1 MKQQRRA
8 LIVMAAVAVALV
20 LAGCPN
26 PTASDGGGG
35 GGSAG
40 SSRPD
45 TLGGALSFMERFPD
59 SVGNKY
65 LSSGSVSGSMATATV
80 SVVNESQ
87 AIDGPRTPADYLYDE
102 VGWKLDMFAWL
113 DRENAFPAPGASSHL
128 GSASASRFADGTTLG
143 DRISAYLTER
153 VIGPDGSFDLG
164 IAEAVSTSSGYNIYV
179 TYDNDGTTR
188 YLYFIVEEQ
197 NGEIAS
203 VAYHE
208 QNEFT
213 GDLPVNG
220 SLTTG
225 TYPTESFG
233 RVSWSTDGVP
243 TFDFV
248 KFFDRNKDGIF
259 FEADDPGSVLRS
271 TVGNNEVDMVLST
284 REAGLAYRTTSGLTQ
299 FAGMY
304 ATTGGGTY
312 TLGYFDPSVAGS
324 FDDEGGFQLY
334 LFDSAGGYLGEGQTY
349 NLADTSTLPTSLSS
363 WDTRWLAFGSDSV
376 SFSSAYS
383 GDTLLWDD
391 NGTVA
396 STSDTN
402 HEDDAYWIDVNANSV
417 IDTGTDVQVGGGTG
431 NTQTVARTRPATIWF
446 SEGLPVVTITNPEFG
461 TYFSWALESNAE
473 AWLDS
478 ATSYLSSSAIGI
490 GPAVDTDEGDIEGF
504 MQEVIDT
511 VPAFPAVGIFPAL
524 P

>member
-1 MKQQRRA
+1 MQLQKHA
-8 LIVMAAVAVALV
+8 LTVVIAAAITLV

-35 GGSAG
+35 GSTGTG
-40 SSRPD
+40 RPD
-45 TLGGALSFMERFPD
+45 TLGGALSFMDRFPD

-80 SVVNESQ
+80 SQVSESQ

-113 DRENAFPAPGASSHL
+113 DRENAFPAPGASADL
-128 GSASASRFADGTTLG
+128 GNASASRFADGTTLG
-143 DRISAYLTER
+143 DRISAYLTDL
-153 VIGPDGSFDLG
+153 VGTNSFDLG

-179 TYDNDGTTR
+179 TYDNGGTTR

-208 QNEFT
+208 QNEFS

-220 SLTTG
+220 SLVSDI
-225 TYPTESFG
+225 YQTESFG
-233 RVSWSTDGVP
+233 RVSWSADGVP

-248 KFFDRNKDGIF
+248 KFFDRDKDGIF
-259 FEADDPGSVLRS
+259 FEAHDPGSVLRS

-304 ATTGGGTY
+304 ATTGGGAY
-312 TLGYFDPSVAGS
+312 TLGYFDPSVDDS
-324 FDDEGGFQLY
+324 FDTEGGFQLY

-349 NLADTSTLPTSLSS
+349 NLADTSTLPASLSN

-376 SFSSAYS
+376 TFSSAYS
-383 GDTLLWDD
+383 GETLLWDD
-391 NGTVA
+391 KGTVA
-396 STSDTN
+396 STSDDN
-402 HEDDAYWIDVNANSV
+402 HLDDDYWIDLDADSV
-417 IDTGTDVQVGGGTG
+417 IDSGTDVQVGGGATDAE
-431 NTQTVARTRPATIWF
+431 TVARTRRAAIWF
-446 SEGLPVVTITNPEFG
+446 SEGLPVVTITNPEFS
-461 TYFSWALESNAE
+461 TYFSWTLESSAE

-478 ATSYLSSSAIGI
+478 ATAYLSGSAIGI
-490 GPAVDTDEGDIEGF
+490 GPAVDSDEGDIEAF

-511 VPAFPAVGIFPAL
+511 VPTFPAVGTFPAL